1 MNSSDE
7 ADDGEGQVLSR
18 VPMLQPTLFLIAS
31 LQEQGDDDTQSS
43 NGPRLFPSNDT
54 LCLP

>member
-43 NGPRLFPSNDT
+43 NGPRLLPSSDT